1 MVKVMKTQSCLIGL
15 LILISSTTVYSQ
27 RNERPSVGFQ
37 ITTQQYQ
44 DGVVDDDRLFISDY
58 YFIPKE
64 VMGYES
70 CYVMTTT
77 VNNYKCS
84 KTSIGGLKNFWLKT
98 EVSNKEFSGDKF
110 TCKLRQIDSTKWEF
124 TIDEPIGM
132 RDGNI
137 LHKVILKND
146 SKIKLS
152 QVVDYKS
159 TLTKYSDLTKK
170 IENVV
175 FKPIVSKGYDN
186 WVGKDMGCKSM
197 SIPVMNN

>member
-1 MVKVMKTQSCLIGL
+1 M
-15 LILISSTTVYSQ
+15 
-27 RNERPSVGFQ
+27 
-37 ITTQQYQ
+37 
-44 DGVVDDDRLFISDY
+44 
-58 YFIPKE
+58 
-64 VMGYES
+64 
-70 CYVMTTT
+70 
-77 VNNYKCS
+77 
-84 KTSIGGLKNFWLKT
+84 KT

-137 LHKVILKND
+137 LHKIILKND

-170 IENVV
+170 IEIVV
-175 FKPIVSKGYDN
+175 FKPSSNMGYEN
-186 WVGKDMGCKSM
+186 WVLHKLLFCAINVIIRSKNFIRTNLLST
-197 SIPVMNN
+197 IK